1 MKSASLF
8 NLAKVVFLGL
18 FFASCS
24 KDRLLF
30 DESQNIKN
38 KVFLDTYG
46 INVLAKNLPTAVKF
60 SVKSDKDFPLTTKKG
75 TKLWLESYR
84 LWVSKWNNP
93 TYPYDIE
100 IIELYSL
107 KDMLLYEKPTTS
119 YGQMLTTGGA
129 FYLNV
134 TKDGKTLSPNLANFP
149 KITVPASKVDNA
161 MTVFYEVGERQ
172 DGAIS
177 QGGATW
183 QVASSDTSSERYPVL
198 VAGKELYQIFPRQF
212 GWINCDKFYNYEGA
226 KTFVKF
232 ESEIPAINKIML
244 FMVFPDI
251 SSVIQIFGG
260 QSLEVPV
267 GERVKIVA
275 IAETEDESLYSFI
288 KEYTVEKDHVIKL
301 ELTQTSAKDLLKA
314 LDKL

>member
-8 NLAKVVFLGL
+8 NLANVVFLGL
-18 FFASCS
+18 FLASCS

-46 INVLAKNLPTAVKF
+46 INVLAKNLPTAEKF

-75 TKLWLESYR
+75 TILWLESYR
-84 LWVSKWNNP
+84 LWVSNWNNP

-107 KDMLLYEKPTTS
+107 KDMLLYQKPTTS
-119 YGQMLTTGGA
+119 YGQMLATGGA

-134 TKDGKTLSPNLANFP
+134 TKDGKPLSPNLAYFP

-172 DGAIS
+172 GGSTS
-177 QGGATW
+177 QEGATW
-183 QVASSDTSSERYPVL
+183 QVASSDTSSKEYPVL
-198 VAGKELYQIFPRQF
+198 VAGKGVYEIFPRQF

-244 FMVFPDI
+244 FMVFPNI
-251 SSVIQIFGG
+251 NSIIQIYGG

-275 IAETEDESLYSFI
+275 IAEDVDGIIYASI
-288 KEYTVEKDHVIKL
+288 NEYTIEKDQKITL
-301 ELTQTSAKDLLKA
+301 DLTQISDRDLLKA